1 MTKRGIPIFLCLF
14 GLLSA
19 PGATNAEKKII
30 YPPKMKQHRP
40 NMPFSPGVQVGNILW
55 LAGQTGGSIETGEY
69 PKDFAEEVHSTFKR
83 IEMILTDA
91 GYTFDDVVD
100 AKVYLTDIANFST
113 MSGIFREYFKKDPPA
128 RTTVGIASLVG
139 KARIEITVTAAK

>member
-1 MTKRGIPIFLCLF
+1 MRRGIPVFLCLT
-14 GLLSA
+14 GLLLA
-19 PGATNAEKKII
+19 PGVIRAEKKII
-30 YPPKMKQHRP
+30 YPAEMKKHRP

-55 LAGQTGGSIETGEY
+55 AAGQTGSSIETGEY
-69 PKDFAEEVHSTFKR
+69 PKDFGEEVHATFKR
-83 IEMILTDA
+83 IDMILTAA

-100 AKVYLTDIANFST
+100 AKVYLTDISTFQT

-128 RTTVGIASLVG
+128 RTTVAIASLVG

>member
-1 MTKRGIPIFLCLF
+1 
-14 GLLSA
+14 
-19 PGATNAEKKII
+19 
-30 YPPKMKQHRP
+30 MKQTPPQHAVQ
-40 NMPFSPGVQVGNILW
+40 SPACRW
-55 LAGQTGGSIETGEY
+55 ATSCGSPARRAAASKTGEY

-100 AKVYLTDIANFST
+100 AKVYLTDIATFST